1 MEAAGLGSISQF
13 VRYLELICSSTSY
26 RWLENIYSKALIFK
40 MMIKKAK
47 IAEIDFA
54 VVSGRIDFKKIS
66 LPDKQPAAG
75 DLES

>member
-1 MEAAGLGSISQF
+1 
-13 VRYLELICSSTSY
+13 
-26 RWLENIYSKALIFK
+26 